1 MRNDTAPVV
10 LEDMILEHRELDEE
24 ARHLATQRILSIP
37 DRMKLKVLKVKKL
50 RLKDAIRRMQ
60 DEW

>member
-24 ARHLATQRILSIP
+24 ARHLATRRILSIP

-60 DEW
+60 CGW

>member
-1 MRNDTAPVV
+1 MRDDTAPVV

-24 ARHLATQRILSIP
+24 AHRLAMRRILSIP

-60 DEW
+60 GGW